1 MRALGFIG
9 GLLALTAASCTEA
22 HAQPRR
28 DAGAVVRRDAGV
40 VARMDAGVA
49 TARRDAGV
57 ATARRDA
64 GVATT
69 RRDAGATARRDA
81 GVDVAAV
88 VLPPTHGRIEPREAQ
103 RVLATRATEV
113 RGCYERAL
121 ARDATLA
128 GELTVRLR
136 VESDGRVSQTSLSG
150 DDALRG
156 AGRCMEGALR
166 GLVFPAPTGGPAT
179 VTVPYVFRAGE

>member
-1 MRALGFIG
+1 MFRAVATMLLGCVG
-9 GLLALTAASCTEA
+9 CTEA

-40 VARMDAGVA
+40 VARMDAGVTA
-49 TARRDAGV
+49 T
-57 ATARRDA
+57 RRDA

-81 GVDVAAV
+81 GVDVAVA

-156 AGRCMEGALR
+156 AGRCMEGVLR

>member
-1 MRALGFIG
+1 VRRTVRARGCV
-9 GLLALTAASCTEA
+9 GLLLIAAAEGCVEA
-22 HAQPRR
+22 HAQPRPGTRDAGVRRDAGAVRRDAGAVVRR

-40 VARMDAGVA
+40 
-49 TARRDAGV
+49 
-57 ATARRDA
+57 
-64 GVATT
+64 
-69 RRDAGATARRDA
+69 
-81 GVDVAAV
+81 DVP
-88 VLPPTHGRIEPREAQ
+88 VLPPTRGRIDPAGAQ

-121 ARDATLA
+121 ARDATLQ

-136 VESDGRVSQTSLSG
+136 VEADGRVSQTALSG

-156 AGRCMEGALR
+156 AGRCMEAALR
-166 GLVFPAPTGGPAT
+166 GLVFPAPTGGAAT

>member
-1 MRALGFIG
+1 MRARGCV
-9 GLLALTAASCTEA
+9 GLLLIAAAEGCVEA
-22 HAQPRR
+22 HAQPRPGTRDAGVRR

-40 VARMDAGVA
+40 
-49 TARRDAGV
+49 
-57 ATARRDA
+57 
-64 GVATT
+64 
-69 RRDAGATARRDA
+69 
-81 GVDVAAV
+81 DVP
-88 VLPPTHGRIEPREAQ
+88 VLPPTRGRIDPAGAQ

-121 ARDATLA
+121 ARDATLQ

-136 VESDGRVSQTSLSG
+136 VEADGRVSQTALSG

-156 AGRCMEGALR
+156 AGRCMETALR
-166 GLVFPAPTGGPAT
+166 GLVFPAPTGGAAT

>member
-1 MRALGFIG
+1 
-9 GLLALTAASCTEA
+9 
-22 HAQPRR
+22 
-28 DAGAVVRRDAGV
+28 
-40 VARMDAGVA
+40 MDVP
-49 TARRDAGV
+49 
-57 ATARRDA
+57 
-64 GVATT
+64 
-69 RRDAGATARRDA
+69 
-81 GVDVAAV
+81 

-136 VESDGRVSQTSLSG
+136 VEPDGRVSQTSLSG
-150 DDALRG
+150 DDALRT
-156 AGRCMEGALR
+156 AGRCIETALR
-166 GLVFPAPTGGPAT
+166 GLVFPAPTGGAAT

>member
-1 MRALGFIG
+1 MSVLR
-9 GLLALTAASCTEA
+9 GLLLAVATAGCVEA
-22 HAQPRR
+22 HAQPRPE
-28 DAGAVVRRDAGV
+28 
-40 VARMDAGVA
+40 
-49 TARRDAGV
+49 
-57 ATARRDA
+57 
-64 GVATT
+64 
-69 RRDAGATARRDA
+69 RRDAGARMDANATTARRRDA
-81 GVDVAAV
+81 GTTTARRRDAGADVV

-121 ARDATLA
+121 ARDATLQ

-136 VESDGRVSQTSLSG
+136 VESDGRVSQTALSG

-156 AGRCMEGALR
+156 AGRCLETALR
-166 GLVFPAPTGGPAT
+166 GLVFPAPAGGAAT

>member
-1 MRALGFIG
+1 MRARGCV
-9 GLLALTAASCTEA
+9 GLLLIAAAEGCVEA
-22 HAQPRR
+22 HAQPRPGTRDAGVRR

-40 VARMDAGVA
+40 V
-49 TARRDAGV
+49 
-57 ATARRDA
+57 
-64 GVATT
+64 
-69 RRDAGATARRDA
+69 RRDA
-81 GVDVAAV
+81 GVDVP
-88 VLPPTHGRIEPREAQ
+88 VLPPTRGRIDPAGAQ

-121 ARDATLA
+121 ARDATLQ

-136 VESDGRVSQTSLSG
+136 VEADGRVSQTALSG

-156 AGRCMEGALR
+156 AGRCMETALR
-166 GLVFPAPTGGPAT
+166 GLVFPAPTGGAAT

>member
-1 MRALGFIG
+1 MRARGCV
-9 GLLALTAASCTEA
+9 GLLLIAAAEGCVEA
-22 HAQPRR
+22 HAQPRPGTRDAGVRR

-40 VARMDAGVA
+40 V
-49 TARRDAGV
+49 
-57 ATARRDA
+57 
-64 GVATT
+64 
-69 RRDAGATARRDA
+69 RRDA
-81 GVDVAAV
+81 GVDVP
-88 VLPPTHGRIEPREAQ
+88 VLPPTRGRIDPAGAQ

-121 ARDATLA
+121 ARDATLQ

-136 VESDGRVSQTSLSG
+136 VEADGRVSQTALSG

-156 AGRCMEGALR
+156 AGRCMEQALR
-166 GLVFPAPTGGPAT
+166 GLVFPAPTGGAAT

>member
-1 MRALGFIG
+1 MRARGCV
-9 GLLALTAASCTEA
+9 GLLLIAAAEGCVEA
-22 HAQPRR
+22 HAQPRPGTRDAGVRR

-40 VARMDAGVA
+40 V
-49 TARRDAGV
+49 
-57 ATARRDA
+57 
-64 GVATT
+64 
-69 RRDAGATARRDA
+69 RRDA
-81 GVDVAAV
+81 GVDVP
-88 VLPPTHGRIEPREAQ
+88 VLPPTRGRIDPAGAQ

-121 ARDATLA
+121 ARDATLQ

-136 VESDGRVSQTSLSG
+136 VEADGRVSQTALSG

-156 AGRCMEGALR
+156 AGRCMEAALR
-166 GLVFPAPTGGPAT
+166 GLVFPAPTGGAAT

>member
-1 MRALGFIG
+1 MRARGCV
-9 GLLALTAASCTEA
+9 GLLLIAAAEGCVEA
-22 HAQPRR
+22 HAQPRPGTRDAGVRR

-40 VARMDAGVA
+40 V
-49 TARRDAGV
+49 
-57 ATARRDA
+57 
-64 GVATT
+64 
-69 RRDAGATARRDA
+69 RRDA
-81 GVDVAAV
+81 GVDVP
-88 VLPPTHGRIEPREAQ
+88 VLPPTRGRIDPAGAQ

-121 ARDATLA
+121 ARDATLQ

-136 VESDGRVSQTSLSG
+136 VEADGRVSQSALSG

-156 AGRCMEGALR
+156 AGRCLETALR
-166 GLVFPAPTGGPAT
+166 GLVFPAPTGGAAT